1 MARQLIRG
9 FVTGAC
15 ALLVLAWAAPASA
28 QNGALKGKVVNADGR
43 PVESA
48 EIILDFVGEVKRQ
61 VKTISD
67 KNGEWIKPGIPAGG
81 GTWTI
86 SAKKNDLTGSVDKIS
101 VIINQTTK
109 VPDITVMNDEAR
121 AKGVKPTVSTAEADA
136 IKKKAAETDKLL
148 EETNA
153 AITAGN
159 LDEAITKLKM
169 LIERLAAERND
180 LCGACHFKLGDIY
193 LAKKDDKNAEASYLK
208 AIEVDPAK
216 PGPYN
221 SLAAM
226 YNEQRRFEDA
236 TKMSTKAAELM
247 GAAGTSDPAALY
259 NQGVIFWNQTKI
271 DEARAQFTK
280 AIELD
285 PKLADAHYWL
295 GMTNLNKGA
304 MADAKKNFEEYLKLA
319 PTGQNAESAK
329 AILKSIK

>member
-1 MARQLIRG
+1 MARQMIRG

-48 EIILDFVGEVKRQ
+48 EVILDFVGELKRQ
-61 VKTISD
+61 VKTITD

-86 SAKKNDLTGSVDKIS
+86 TVKKNNLTGSVDKI
-101 VIINQTTK
+101 VVKINET
-109 VPDITVMNDEAR
+109 VRVADITLMSEADR
-121 AKGVKPTVSTAEADA
+121 AKGVKPTVSSDEAAA

-153 AITAGN
+153 AISAGN
-159 LDEAITKLKM
+159 HDEAIAKLKS
-169 LIERLAAERND
+169 LIERLATERND
-180 LCGACHFKLGDIY
+180 PCGACHAKIGDIY
-193 LAKKDDKNAEASYLK
+193 MVKKDAKEAEAAYLK
-208 AIEVDPAK
+208 AIEADPAK

-221 SLAAM
+221 ALAAL

-236 TKMSTKAAELM
+236 TKMSTKAAELS
-247 GAAGTSDPAALY
+247 GAAGSSDPSALY
-259 NQGVIFWNQTKI
+259 NQGVIFWNQSKI
-271 DEARAQFTK
+271 AEAKAQFTK

-295 GMTNLNKGA
+295 GMANLNQGA
-304 MADAKKNFEEYLKLA
+304 MADAKKNFQEYLKLA
-319 PTGQNAESAK
+319 PTGSNAESAK
-329 AILKSIK
+329 AILAQIK